1 MVVQDFLHRSAA
13 RNPDNVA
20 LVCDGRRLT
29 YGDVDRAANRLAN
42 ALIRH
47 GVRRGDRVALLLHN
61 SVEAVVSLFAVLKAG
76 AVFVFID
83 RSTNTERTAFILN
96 NCRATGL
103 VCDAHRRAMVK
114 TIAGRV
120 PSLRFAVLAG
130 RSPVEPDA
138 WPHPVCSFDAVQA
151 EFPCDL
157 PPQIDVDLD
166 LACLIYTSGTTGNPK
181 GVMCD
186 HSSMVFA
193 ATSVTTYLEHVEDDV
208 ILSVLPISF
217 SYGLYQILM
226 TFQVGGRLV
235 LEPSFAYP
243 AGVLALMQAERVTG
257 FAGIPGIYAMLLQM
271 NVHQCDLP
279 NLRYLTN
286 AAAAL
291 PVAQVLELRRKL
303 PATKL
308 YLMYGLT
315 ETKRALYLPPDQVDR
330 RPGSVGIAIPGTE
343 VWIENDEGRLG
354 PGAVGELVVRGRHVM
369 RGYWEAPEATAAR
382 FRSGP
387 IAGER
392 VCHTGDLFSMD
403 EDGYFSFVARKDDL
417 IKVQGRKIAPA
428 EIERVLCSLPGVVE
442 AAVIGV
448 RDDDLG
454 EAVKAFL
461 VLDGRPL
468 TERQVL
474 EHCRMHLDDYMVPKM
489 FEFRNE
495 LPKTGS
501 GKIRRAALVSETVP
515 A

>member
-13 RNPDNVA
+13 RNRDKVA

-29 YGDVDRAANRLAN
+29 YGDIDRAANRLAN
-42 ALIRH
+42 AMIRH
-47 GVRRGDRVALLLHN
+47 GVRRGDRVALMLHN

-83 RSTNTERTAFILN
+83 RATNPDRITFILN
-96 NCRATGL
+96 NCRATGV
-103 VCDAHRRAMVK
+103 VCDAHRRAIVK

-120 PSLRFAVLAG
+120 PSLRFTVLAG
-130 RSPVEPDA
+130 GSPVEPET
-138 WPHPVCSFDAVQA
+138 WPHPVLSFDAAQA

-157 PPQIDVDLD
+157 PPQIDVDVD

-193 ATSVTTYLEHVEDDV
+193 STSVTTYLENVEDDV
-208 ILSVLPISF
+208 ILNVLPISY

-243 AGVLALMQAERVTG
+243 AGVVARMQAEHVTG
-257 FAGIPGIYAMLLQM
+257 FAGIPAIYTMLLQM
-271 NVHQCDLP
+271 DVRQCDLP
-279 NLRYLTN
+279 SLRYLTN

-291 PVAQVLELRRKL
+291 PVSHVRELRRKL
-303 PATKL
+303 PATRL

-369 RGYWEAPEATAAR
+369 RGYWEASEATAAR

-403 EDGYFSFVARKDDL
+403 EDGYFYFVARKDDL

-428 EIERVLCSLPGVVE
+428 DIERVLCSVEGVIE

-448 RDDDLG
+448 PDDDLG
-454 EAVKAFL
+454 EIVKAFI
-461 VLDGRPL
+461 VLDGIPI
-468 TERQVL
+468 TEQQL
-474 EHCRMHLDDYMVPKM
+474 IQHCRAHLDEYMIPKI

-501 GKIRRAALVSETVP
+501 GKIRRSALASETVP